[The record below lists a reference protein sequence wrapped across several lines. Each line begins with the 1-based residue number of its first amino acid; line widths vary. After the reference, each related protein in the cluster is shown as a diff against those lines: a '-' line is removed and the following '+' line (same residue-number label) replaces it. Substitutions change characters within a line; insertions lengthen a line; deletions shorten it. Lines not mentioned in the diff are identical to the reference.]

1 MIKIPDAILT
11 ASGLAF
17 LLMPLHASAASLVLP
32 NDAAVSVQVV
42 DNLRISAEDP
52 RRDDLLLRPT
62 TGLAEA
68 THELP
73 EHCVVVANARQDDDR
88 LRISTQALTCIETD
102 GSDSDIYSGEVSAA
116 AYELDGSYGL
126 AVCNAEGCEL
136 DNDHSF
142 LLKLA
147 NRLEI
152 EEQENPSA
160 QINEQRRQT
169 DGAGVANPLP
179 AERPDPAQD

>member
-1 MIKIPDAILT
+1 MIKIPNTILT
-11 ASGLAF
+11 TSS
-17 LLMPLHASAASLVLP
+17 LLLPLQVSAASLILP
-32 NDAAVSVQVV
+32 NDAAITVQVV
-42 DNLRISAEDP
+42 DSLQISSAQP
-52 RRDDLLLRPT
+52 RQENLLLRPVA
-62 TGLAEA
+62 GLGEA

-73 EHCVVVANARQDDDR
+73 EYCVVVADARQVDDR

-102 GSDSDIYSGEVSAA
+102 GSDSDIYSGELSAA
-116 AYELDGSYGL
+116 AYELDESYGL

-136 DNDHSF
+136 NSEHSF

-147 NRLEI
+147 SRLEL

-160 QINEQRRQT
+160 QINEQRRQA

-179 AERPDPAQD
+179 ADRPDPEQN